1 MNELFNKFLVK
12 EVVTIA
18 KSNLTSKV
26 LTGALVSTGAL
37 ALAGVA
43 HADTQVTVQAGD
55 TVSQLALAN
64 NSTVDAISQ
73 KNQLADPNFIV
84 VGQQLDIPND
94 DNDQSQSSNQQANA
108 AAINNTAATTNATA
122 DQIGNAVN
130 NADSNNTI
138 ALQNATVTLPNQFSA
153 NTTVA
158 TTNNNPA
165 SNNTSAVNPQAT
177 AYSATASAGAGASTN
192 TPVNASHSPQQAVAI
207 AQQQVGTPYVWGGNQ
222 PGGFDCSGLVQ
233 YAYGLDA
240 AHRTT
245 YTQQTMGAH
254 RYDVENAQPGDIY
267 FWGSDSAPY
276 HEALATG
283 NGNYIQAPRPGQN
296 VQNGNI
302 NYYRPNYFVS
312 MQ

>member
-1 MNELFNKFLVK
+1 M
-12 EVVTIA
+12 
-18 KSNLTSKV
+18 
-26 LTGALVSTGAL
+26 AL
-37 ALAGVA
+37 
-43 HADTQVTVQAGD
+43 DND
-55 TVSQLALAN
+55 
-64 NSTVDAISQ
+64 STVDAISQ

-94 DNDQSQSSNQQANA
+94 DNNSNKDQSQTN
-108 AAINNTAATTNATA
+108 AINPTAYSGTNNTNYSAAVTNANNTNSTNYSTA
-122 DQIGNAVN
+122 VAGA
-130 NADSNNTI
+130 NNTI
-138 ALQNATVTLPNQFSA
+138 ALKNTNALVALPSQQGTNTYNGNNYQSQNTGT
-153 NTTVA
+153 
-158 TTNNNPA
+158 
-165 SNNTSAVNPQAT
+165 AT
-177 AYSATASAGAGASTN
+177 AQTSGAVAATGAGAGASNN
-192 TPVNASHSPQQAVAI
+192 TPVNASHSPQQAVAV
-207 AQQQVGTPYVWGGNQ
+207 AQQQIGTPYVWGGNQ

-254 RYDVENAQPGDIY
+254 RYDVENAQAGDIY
-267 FWGSDSAPY
+267 FWGSDTAPY

-312 MQ
+312 MNH

>member
-1 MNELFNKFLVK
+1 MII
-12 EVVTIA
+12 IA

-26 LTGALVSTGAL
+26 LAGALVSTGAL
-37 ALAGVA
+37 AFAGAA
-43 HADTQVTVQAGD
+43 HADTQVTVKAGD
-55 TVSQLALAN
+55 TVSQLALDN
-64 NSTVDAISQ
+64 DSSVDAVTQ

-84 VGQQLDIPND
+84 VGQKLDIPND
-94 DNDQSQSSNQQANA
+94 HNDDNSNQASNAQSKTNAVAPTSFAANSTAGTINPTSSVNNSTDNNTTIPLKSSNMSVALPPQQTTNANVSA
-108 AAINNTAATTNATA
+108 NTNISGQNQAQPVAATTNTQAASAATP
-122 DQIGNAVN
+122 V
-130 NADSNNTI
+130 
-138 ALQNATVTLPNQFSA
+138 
-153 NTTVA
+153 
-158 TTNNNPA
+158 A
-165 SNNTSAVNPQAT
+165 SN
-177 AYSATASAGAGASTN
+177 N

-207 AQQQVGTPYVWGGNQ
+207 AQQQIGTPYVWGGNQ

-267 FWGSDSAPY
+267 FWGSDTAPY

-312 MQ
+312 MNN